1 MKIKTQNSKNIDIA
15 DSVFSVPYNES
26 LVHQVVN
33 AFLAGSRAGTKS
45 HKSRSQVS
53 GGGAKPWRQKGTG
66 RARAGTIRSP
76 IWVGGG
82 RTFAAK
88 PRDYNQKINR
98 KMYRAAMRSVF
109 SELFRQKR
117 VMVVEKLEIKQPKTK
132 DLLKLLKK
140 LDLDDVLIINEAF
153 DENLYLSGRN
163 AKNIDICDINSINP
177 AGLMRRKKVLTCVD
191 VLKLIEE
198 RIS

>member
-1 MKIKTQNSKNIDIA
+1 
-15 DSVFSVPYNES
+15 
-26 LVHQVVN
+26 
-33 AFLAGSRAGTKS
+33 
-45 HKSRSQVS
+45 
-53 GGGAKPWRQKGTG
+53 
-66 RARAGTIRSP
+66 
-76 IWVGGG
+76 
-82 RTFAAK
+82 
-88 PRDYNQKINR
+88 
-98 KMYRAAMRSVF
+98 
-109 SELFRQKR
+109 
-117 VMVVEKLEIKQPKTK
+117 MVVEKLEIKQPKTK